1 MGPTRIKKY
10 LDLFGWEQKTGI
22 DLPGEYS
29 GFVPTPGWKKDT
41 QGQPWWDGDT
51 YNLSIGQSWLQVT
64 PIQVAVAYCAIANGG
79 TLYKPQIVQKVI
91 SGSGAN
97 APVVQEFQPEVVGR
111 VDIDAKNLQVVREGM
126 RDGVKYGSSVMLNS
140 LPFSVAGKTGTAETN
155 KAGFFNTWSSN
166 FAPYVNPEIVFVAT
180 IEGVQG
186 LRSATL
192 PVANEVL
199 YWYFTHN

>member
-79 TLYKPQIVQKVI
+79 TLYKPEIVNKI
-91 SGSGAN
+91 MSNYG
-97 APVVQEFQPEVVGR
+97 
-111 VDIDAKNLQVVREGM
+111 KNLI
-126 RDGVKYGSSVMLNS
+126 S
-140 LPFSVAGKTGTAETN
+140 
-155 KAGFFNTWSSN
+155 
-166 FAPYVNPEIVFVAT
+166 
-180 IEGVQG
+180 
-186 LRSATL
+186 TL
-192 PVANEVL
+192 
-199 YWYFTHN
+199 